1 MICFPNAKIN
11 IGLNI
16 IRKRDDDYH
25 NIESVMYPL
34 TGVMYDALEIVQS
47 LKFKVQSSGLKI
59 QGDEKNNLCVK
70 AYELLKKDF
79 NLSPINIYLHKA
91 IPMGAGLGGGSADGA
106 FMIRLL
112 NDEFKL
118 GLAWGELH
126 HYAKQLGSD
135 CSFFVTNKPAFAEG
149 KGDELEP
156 VKLDL
161 SGYHIAVVYP
171 DIHINTAYAYSQWS
185 VASGQLLNTNK
196 KKKLSTDNEQ
206 LTTDEKPLEHKVQNL
221 PISDW
226 KKHISNDFEEVIFPK
241 HPVLKKI
248 KEKIYSLGAIYSSM
262 SGSGSAVYGIFK
274 KEVKV
279 KKKFSEY
286 QVWEGKLT

>member
-16 IRKRDDDYH
+16 LSKRDDGFH
-25 NIESVMYPL
+25 NLESVMYPL
-34 TGVMYDALEIVQS
+34 TGVVYDALEIVR
-47 LKFKVQSSGLKI
+47 SSKLDVRCSGTTI
-59 QGDEKNNLCVK
+59 PGNPEDNLCVK
-70 AYELLKKDF
+70 AYNLIAKDYP
-79 NLSPINIYLHKA
+79 LPPINIYLHKA

-112 NDEFKL
+112 NDEFEL

-149 KGDELEP
+149 KGDELES
-156 VKLDL
+156 VQL
-161 SGYHIAVVYP
+161 SLSNYHIAVAYP
-171 DIHINTAYAYSQWS
+171 NIHINTATAYSEFDKAEGRRQK
-185 VASGQLLNTNK
+185 AEGG
-196 KKKLSTDNEQ
+196 
-206 LTTDEKPLEHKVQNL
+206 LENLIQL
-221 PISDW
+221 PIENW
-226 KKHISNDFEEVIFPK
+226 KDNIVNDFEEVIFPK
-241 HPVLKKI
+241 YSEIKKI
-248 KEKIYSLGAIYSSM
+248 KEKLYSLGALYVSM

-279 KKKFSEY
+279 KKYFKEFM
-286 QVWEGKLT
+286 VWEGELT